1 MSSTCCGVLPADNV
15 WSGAKATLILASLLH
30 EETTPASLIIVLF
43 LSRASKQIAFVTH
56 DVFAMDTLR
65 RHCS

>member
-1 MSSTCCGVLPADNV
+1 MLRRVAPDNV
-15 WSGAKATLILASLLH
+15 WSVAKATLILASISH

-43 LSRASKQIAFVTH
+43 LSRASKQTGFATH
-56 DVFAMDTLR
+56 DIFAMDTLR